1 MLKWSSQGIN
11 NHGEGSSESTAN
23 TSMPF
28 SEREP
33 MLRAAGSSSRD
44 RMNAVTKNISSE
56 TSETK
61 AQAPLSEEIEKTS
74 TSEKVLRRVF
84 GSEKALG
91 SDPESSVP
99 GVELTRYFQQTN

>member
-1 MLKWSSQGIN
+1 
-11 NHGEGSSESTAN
+11 
-23 TSMPF
+23 
-28 SEREP
+28 

-44 RMNAVTKNISSE
+44 RINAVTKNSSSE
-56 TSETK
+56 TSE
-61 AQAPLSEEIEKTS
+61 AQAPLSEEIEKTTEVS
-74 TSEKVLRRVF
+74 TSEKVLRQVF

>member
-1 MLKWSSQGIN
+1 
-11 NHGEGSSESTAN
+11 
-23 TSMPF
+23 
-28 SEREP
+28 

-44 RMNAVTKNISSE
+44 RINTVTKNISSE

-61 AQAPLSEEIEKTS
+61 AQAPFSDEIEKTTEVS
-74 TSEKVLRRVF
+74 ASEKVLRQVF

-99 GVELTRYFQQTN
+99 GVELTRYFRQTN